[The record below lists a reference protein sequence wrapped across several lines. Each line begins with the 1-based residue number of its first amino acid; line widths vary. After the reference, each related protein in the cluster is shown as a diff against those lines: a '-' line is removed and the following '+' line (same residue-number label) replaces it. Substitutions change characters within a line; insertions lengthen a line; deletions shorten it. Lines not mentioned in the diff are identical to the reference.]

1 MSDRVKLFLS
11 KEAKKNSGIY
21 DYTNAKILNEKKKI
35 DKKKPCLIDKT
46 NPLI

>member
-21 DYTNAKILNEKKKI
+21 DYTNAKILNEKKNWQ
-35 DKKKPCLIDKT
+35 KKPVWLIRPT
-46 NPLI
+46 P

>member
-21 DYTNAKILNEKKKI
+21 DYTNAKILNEKKF
-35 DKKKPCLIDKT
+35 DKKKKLVLIDKT

>member
-21 DYTNAKILNEKKKI
+21 DYTNAKILNEKKI
-35 DKKKPCLIDKT
+35 DKKNPVWLIRPT
-46 NPLI
+46 P